1 MMHRRNRGIRRL
13 LLFLI
18 LSDMRISSYISLLFI
33 AFLASDAARIK
44 DLTDVRGS
52 RSNQIR
58 GYGIVTG
65 LNGQGDSRIE
75 YTELGI
81 LNALENFGIRADKA
95 DKSRNIAAV
104 MVTANIGPFAKEG
117 TRMDVTVSS
126 IGNADSLQGGIL
138 LQTPLF
144 GPDNKIAYAVAQGP
158 VSVGGMSAGNA
169 GGANVQVNHP
179 TVGIVSNGGIV
190 EVEIQ
195 SKVLHGTSIDLLLRS
210 PDSATAVKM
219 ANAINNLFPATSL
232 AKDSGLVNVEVP
244 VQYRGQITNF
254 IAAVGDIDVKP
265 DVPARVIIN
274 ERTGTIVATQNVRI
288 SPVAVSNSNITIF
301 LNPTTG
307 VSQPLPFS
315 QGATTILEGEN
326 AELIEEIG
334 RFETLDELDPDG
346 TSTVNDLASALNK
359 LGLTTREMTSILQSI
374 KNAGALQAE
383 LVIN

>member
-1 MMHRRNRGIRRL
+1 MVSEIGGHFQS
-13 LLFLI
+13 FLT
-18 LSDMRISSYISLLFI
+18 MRISKLTPLVLKLLSVLLMSSSLY
-33 AFLASDAARIK
+33 SARIK

-52 RSNQIR
+52 RSNQLY

-81 LNALENFGIRADKA
+81 LNALETLGIRADKA

-104 MVTANIGPFAKEG
+104 MVTADIGPFAKEG
-117 TRMDVTVSS
+117 SRMDVTVSS
-126 IGNADSLQGGIL
+126 IGNADSLQGGVL
-138 LQTPLF
+138 LQTPLY
-144 GPDNKIAYAVAQGP
+144 GADGRVYSVAQGP
-158 VSVGGMSAGNA
+158 VSIGGLSAGNA
-169 GGANVQVNHP
+169 GGNVQVNHP
-179 TVGIVSNGGIV
+179 TVGIVSNGSLV
-190 EVEIQ
+190 EREIE
-195 SKVLHGTSIDLLLRS
+195 SKVLSGNSIDLILRS
-210 PDSATAVKM
+210 PDSNTAVKI
-219 ANAINNLFPATSL
+219 ADAINKYYPNTSI
-232 AKDSGLVNVEVP
+232 ASDGGMVNVKVP
-244 VQYRGQITNF
+244 MDFRGQTTNF
-254 IAAVGDIDVKP
+254 LAAIGSVEVKP

-288 SPVAVSNSNITIF
+288 SPVAVSSSNITIF

-315 QGATTILEGEN
+315 QGATTILPGEN

-334 RFETLDELDPDG
+334 RFETLEELDPPG
-346 TSTVNDLASALNK
+346 ASTVNELASALNK

-383 LVIN
+383 LIIN

>member
-1 MMHRRNRGIRRL
+1 M
-13 LLFLI
+13 
-18 LSDMRISSYISLLFI
+18 SSSLY
-33 AFLASDAARIK
+33 SARIK

-52 RSNQIR
+52 RSNQLY

-81 LNALENFGIRADKA
+81 LNALETLGIRADKA

-104 MVTANIGPFAKEG
+104 MVTADIGPFAKEG
-117 TRMDVTVSS
+117 SRMDVTVSS
-126 IGNADSLQGGIL
+126 IGNADSLQGGVL
-138 LQTPLF
+138 LQTPLY
-144 GPDNKIAYAVAQGP
+144 GADGKVYSVAQGP
-158 VSVGGMSAGNA
+158 VSIGGLSAGNA
-169 GGANVQVNHP
+169 GGNVQVNHP
-179 TVGIVSNGGIV
+179 TVGIVSNGSLV
-190 EVEIQ
+190 EREIE
-195 SKVLHGTSIDLLLRS
+195 SKVLSGNSIDYPNTSIASDGG
-210 PDSATAVKM
+210 M
-219 ANAINNLFPATSL
+219 
-232 AKDSGLVNVEVP
+232 VNVKVP
-244 VQYRGQITNF
+244 MDFRGQTTNF
-254 IAAVGDIDVKP
+254 LAAIGSVEVKP

-288 SPVAVSNSNITIF
+288 SPVAVSSSNITIF

-315 QGATTILEGEN
+315 QGATTILPGEN

-334 RFETLDELDPDG
+334 RFETLEELDPPG
-346 TSTVNDLASALNK
+346 ASTVNELASALNK

-383 LVIN
+383 LIIN

>member
-1 MMHRRNRGIRRL
+1 MTIVRL
-13 LLFLI
+13 FYLNLSVFLL
-18 LSDMRISSYISLLFI
+18 SWASLE
-33 AFLASDAARIK
+33 SARIK

-104 MVTANIGPFAKEG
+104 MVTVDIGPFAKEG

-169 GGANVQVNHP
+169 GGANIQVNHP

-190 EVEIQ
+190 EVEIASTILQ
-195 SKVLHGTSIDLLLRS
+195 GSSIDLLLRS
-210 PDSATAVKM
+210 PDSTTAVKM
-219 ANAINNLFPATSL
+219 ADAINNIFPATSL
-232 AKDSGLVNVEVP
+232 ATDSGLVNVQVP

-254 IAAVGDIDVKP
+254 LSAIGNIDVKP
-265 DVPARVIIN
+265 DIPARVIIN